1 VRPSPVDRPIAPAR
15 DLRYD
20 SRSENLGGAIAARKE
35 PGRTMTRTTTTTT
48 ATLAVAADY
57 ADALMTARRAKNWL
71 FLLLA
76 LILLAQLAAFFLV
89 KFNIFHLND
98 TVAVSSS
105 NTSVSQPSA
114 SDAAAS
120 QPAGASTVTT
130 SKFANTRV
138 GDILRYVIPVLD
150 FLGVILS
157 ITLSIVLLLLAGI
170 MLVGRL
176 IGVSHVT
183 SAFIWSVV
191 LALMLFPW
199 QAFLISGGNYYVT
212 PGTSAADSSITWDA
226 PEQPAFKIPG
236 VLYTYPELR
245 QDTQRMS
252 QSLKTPEAVV
262 KWARYA
268 AFPIV
273 ALLLLLL
280 VQGGSARGLKFALGE
295 AEMHVEVGARPTDPV
310 V

>member
-1 VRPSPVDRPIAPAR
+1 
-15 DLRYD
+15 
-20 SRSENLGGAIAARKE
+20 
-35 PGRTMTRTTTTTT
+35 MTRTTTTTT

-76 LILLAQLAAFFLV
+76 LILIVQIGVFFAV
-89 KFNIFHLND
+89 KFNALHLND

-105 NTSVSQPSA
+105 AQSSA
-114 SDAAAS
+114 VDTAAS
-120 QPAGASTVTT
+120 QSAGGTTTATTTKAS
-130 SKFANTRV
+130 TRV
-138 GDILRYVIPVLD
+138 GEILRYVIPVLD

-157 ITLSIVLLLLAGI
+157 VTLSVVLLLLAGI

-183 SAFIWSVV
+183 SGFIWSVV

-199 QAFLISGGNYYVT
+199 QAFLISGEHYYVT
-212 PGTSAADSSITWDA
+212 PGTSAADSTLTIDA

-245 QDTQRMS
+245 QDAQRMS
-252 QSLKTPEAVV
+252 QPMKAQEAVV

-268 AFPIV
+268 VFPIV
-273 ALLLLLL
+273 AVLLLLL
-280 VQGGSARGLKFALGE
+280 VQGSSSRGLKFALGE
-295 AEMHVEVGARPTDPV
+295 SEMHVEVGTRPSEPV

>member
-1 VRPSPVDRPIAPAR
+1 
-15 DLRYD
+15 
-20 SRSENLGGAIAARKE
+20 
-35 PGRTMTRTTTTTT
+35 MTRTTTTTT

-76 LILLAQLAAFFLV
+76 FILLIQLAVFFSV
-89 KFNIFHLND
+89 KFNVLHLND
-98 TVAVSSS
+98 TVAVSSGS
-105 NTSVSQPSA
+105 GSGSGSSSSSSAPSSP
-114 SDAAAS
+114 SDAATS
-120 QPAGASTVTT
+120 QPAGGVSVTT
-130 SKFANTRV
+130 NKAATTRV
-138 GDILRYVIPVLD
+138 GEILRYVIPVLD

-157 ITLSIVLLLLAGI
+157 VTLSVVLLLLAGI

-176 IGVSHVT
+176 IGVSPVT

-212 PGTSAADSSITWDA
+212 PATSAADASITWDA
-226 PEQPAFKIPG
+226 PDQPAFKIPG

-245 QDTQRMS
+245 QDAQRMS
-252 QSLKTPEAVV
+252 QPMKMQEAVV

-280 VQGGSARGLKFALGE
+280 VQGSSSRGLKFALGE
-295 AEMHVEVGARPTDPV
+295 AEMHVEVGNRVNEPV

>member
-1 VRPSPVDRPIAPAR
+1 
-15 DLRYD
+15 
-20 SRSENLGGAIAARKE
+20 
-35 PGRTMTRTTTTTT
+35 MTRTTTTTT

-71 FLLLA
+71 FLLLL
-76 LILLAQLAAFFLV
+76 LILIVQIGVFFAV
-89 KFNIFHLND
+89 KFNTLHLND

-105 NTSVSQPSA
+105 STSSSA
-114 SDAAAS
+114 AETAAAATQS
-120 QPAGASTVTT
+120 SGGTTASVTNT
-130 SKFANTRV
+130 KGTRV
-138 GDILRYVIPVLD
+138 GEILRYLIPVLD

-157 ITLSIVLLLLAGI
+157 VTLSVVLLLLAGI

-183 SAFIWSVV
+183 SAYIWSVV

-199 QAFLISGGNYYVT
+199 QAFLISGEHYST
-212 PGTSAADSSITWDA
+212 SPWMSPGEVPAAPD
-226 PEQPAFKIPG
+226 QPAFKIPG

-245 QDTQRMS
+245 QDVERMGQPATTQAE
-252 QSLKTPEAVV
+252 KII
-262 KWARYA
+262 KWGRYA

-273 ALLLLLL
+273 AVLLLLLL
-280 VQGGSARGLKFALGE
+280 QGSSSRGLKFALGE
-295 AEMHVEVGARPTDPV
+295 AEMHVEVGTRPSEPV

>member
-1 VRPSPVDRPIAPAR
+1 
-15 DLRYD
+15 
-20 SRSENLGGAIAARKE
+20 
-35 PGRTMTRTTTTTT
+35 MTRTTTTTT

-71 FLLLA
+71 FLLLL
-76 LILLAQLAAFFLV
+76 LILLTQITVFFLV
-89 KFNIFHLND
+89 KFNVLHLND

-105 NTSVSQPSA
+105 AQPSA
-114 SDAAAS
+114 VDAAAS
-120 QPAGASTVTT
+120 QPAGGTAATT
-130 SKFANTRV
+130 AKTSTRV
-138 GDILRYVIPVLD
+138 GDILRYVIPVLG

-157 ITLSIVLLLLAGI
+157 VTLSIVLLLLAGI

-199 QAFLISGGNYYVT
+199 QAFLISGERYYVT
-212 PGTSAADSSITWDA
+212 PGTSAESASVPIDA
-226 PEQPAFKIPG
+226 PDQPAFKIPG

-245 QDTQRMS
+245 QDAQRMS
-252 QSLKTPEAVV
+252 EPMKLHEAVV

-280 VQGGSARGLKFALGE
+280 VQGGSSRGLKFALGE
-295 AEMHVEVGARPTDPV
+295 SEMHVDVGNRANEPV

>member
-1 VRPSPVDRPIAPAR
+1 
-15 DLRYD
+15 
-20 SRSENLGGAIAARKE
+20 
-35 PGRTMTRTTTTTT
+35 MTRTTTTTT

-71 FLLLA
+71 FLLLI
-76 LILLAQLAAFFLV
+76 LILLIQLGVFFSV
-89 KFNIFHLND
+89 KFNVLHLND
-98 TVAVSSS
+98 TVAVNASSS
-105 NTSVSQPSA
+105 SVQTSA
-114 SDAAAS
+114 TDTAATQS
-120 QPAGASTVTT
+120 STTVTT
-130 SKFANTRV
+130 ATPKASTRV
-138 GDILRYVIPVLD
+138 GEILRYVIPVLD

-157 ITLSIVLLLLAGI
+157 VTLCVVLLLLAGI

-199 QAFLISGGNYYVT
+199 QAFLISGERYST
-212 PGTSAADSSITWDA
+212 SPWMSPGEVPAAPD
-226 PEQPAFKIPG
+226 QPAFKIPG
-236 VLYTYPELR
+236 VLYTYPELS
-245 QDTQRMS
+245 QDLDRMGPSMKTQ
-252 QSLKTPEAVV
+252 EAVV

-268 AFPIV
+268 AFPII

-280 VQGGSARGLKFALGE
+280 LQGSSSRGLKFALGE
-295 AEMHVEVGARPTDPV
+295 AEMHVEVGNRAGEPV

>member
-1 VRPSPVDRPIAPAR
+1 
-15 DLRYD
+15 
-20 SRSENLGGAIAARKE
+20 
-35 PGRTMTRTTTTTT
+35 MTRTTTTTT

-76 LILLAQLAAFFLV
+76 FILLIQLAVFFSV
-89 KFNIFHLND
+89 KFNVLHLND

-105 NTSVSQPSA
+105 SSGSTSSSAQSSA
-114 SDAAAS
+114 SDAATS
-120 QPAGASTVTT
+120 QPAGGVTVTT
-130 SKFANTRV
+130 NKAATTRV
-138 GDILRYVIPVLD
+138 GEILRYVIPVLD

-157 ITLSIVLLLLAGI
+157 VTLSVVLLLLAGI

-176 IGVSHVT
+176 IGVSPVT

-212 PGTSAADSSITWDA
+212 PATSAADATITWDA
-226 PEQPAFKIPG
+226 PDQPAFKIPG

-245 QDTQRMS
+245 QDAQRMS
-252 QSLKTPEAVV
+252 LPMKMQEAVV

-280 VQGGSARGLKFALGE
+280 VQGSSSRGLKFALGE
-295 AEMHVEVGARPTDPV
+295 SEMHVEVGARPNEPV